1 MKKDDDKEL
10 VLLNPDAEPDKQVV
24 TIPKSEIATRE
35 RGPSAMPEGLVKTL
49 SKQDLRD
56 LVEFLASLKEE
67 KK

>member
-1 MKKDDDKEL
+1 
-10 VLLNPDAEPDKQVV
+10 
-24 TIPKSEIATRE
+24 
-35 RGPSAMPEGLVKTL
+35 MPEGLIKTL